1 MNENTE
7 DNTGETMSEVNAVDQ
22 SNTSIQMPDIK
33 GEVETQIITELTP
46 EQEAAMPEF
55 VEKYTKIGTETGP
68 VDREKAKVYAS
79 KLYTFLERDEPQVLF
94 ANGPTEAWLMTVWI
108 NHMQQNNI
116 KIPEKVEDIVFD
128 FDKIREV
135 AKGVSFVW
143 PYLDGQMMTSWV
155 SWVKFMQY
163 IGVVVTESFS
173 LIEDQI
179 IFNVIYPLNG
189 YCIFSERFSAVHMKD
204 KKLHCDGGPSVEY
217 PDGTRCWS
225 LNGIAVPQ
233 WLAETSADEIDCSEF
248 AKLTNAEVR
257 REFLRKVGVE
267 RFCEKVG
274 STVLDKQG
282 DYELHLIDLGGTT
295 GKWPYLK
302 MLNPSIGV
310 WHMECVEKNC
320 KTVEDALTFR
330 NQSEIRP
337 EILT

>member
-7 DNTGETMSEVNAVDQ
+7 NNTGETMSEVNAVDQ

-33 GEVETQIITELTP
+33 GEVETQIITEFTPEQEAAMPSIITELTP

-68 VDREKAKVYAS
+68 IDREKAKVYAS

-128 FDKIREV
+128 FDKIRKV

-163 IGVVVTESFS
+163 IGVVVRVVFS
-173 LIEDQI
+173 D
-179 IFNVIYPLNG
+179 
-189 YCIFSERFSAVHMKD
+189 
-204 KKLHCDGGPSVEY
+204 
-217 PDGTRCWS
+217 
-225 LNGIAVPQ
+225 
-233 WLAETSADEIDCSEF
+233 
-248 AKLTNAEVR
+248 
-257 REFLRKVGVE
+257 
-267 RFCEKVG
+267 
-274 STVLDKQG
+274 
-282 DYELHLIDLGGTT
+282 
-295 GKWPYLK
+295 
-302 MLNPSIGV
+302 
-310 WHMECVEKNC
+310 
-320 KTVEDALTFR
+320 
-330 NQSEIRP
+330 
-337 EILT
+337 